1 MWYYRAIQKRKEN
14 RLMSSE
20 KLNHLDRDAF
30 YAERIQPKLAKIERL
45 ARRGKSKQEIAA
57 RIGVGYGTLMAHA
70 RDRTE
75 LNEALI
81 SGYRAAGD
89 KVVKSLLQTAIGY
102 TVKEKTTIYDDENN
116 VVETRVKEKY
126 IPPLHGAQVR
136 FLKMIGEFDTVDE
149 QLKSAQIR
157 NTTAE
162 AKIKEKVLNG
172 GGDDLPPIMQWLG
185 QRTLGVED
193 NDGDE

>member
-1 MWYYRAIQKRKEN
+1 M
-14 RLMSSE
+14 SE
-20 KLNHLDRDAF
+20 KLSTRDKEAF
-30 YAERIQPKLAKIERL
+30 YEQRIKPKLPKIERL
-45 ARRGKSKQEIAA
+45 ARRGKSKQEIAE
-57 RIGVGYGTLMAHA
+57 RIGVNYRTLLTHA
-70 RDRTE
+70 KERTE

-102 TVKEKTTIYDDENN
+102 TVKEKTTIYDDEHN
-116 VVETRVKEKY
+116 VVETRVKERY

-149 QLKSAQIR
+149 KLKEAQTR

-162 AKIKEKVLNG
+162 AQLKEKMLSGNG
-172 GGDDLPPIMQWLG
+172 GNLPPIMQWLG
-185 QRTLGVED
+185 KRTLGVED
-193 NDGDE
+193 NDSDE